1 MAFHVSGAM
10 NRIKRGG
17 RIGRLSVL
25 AAAVFAIAGLLLACD
40 DQAPDPREYGGAAV
54 DLTVVTDIELSPGA
68 KSGETV
74 FAGNCAACH
83 GAAAAG
89 TYAGPTLIHR
99 LYHPNHHSD
108 GSIRVAATAGVRQ
121 HHWNFGDM
129 PPVAGITP
137 VQIEQ
142 VICYVREIQFANGVF
157 EDPSLLPAC

>member
-1 MAFHVSGAM
+1 M
-10 NRIKRGG
+10 NRIRHGR
-17 RIGRLSVL
+17 RIGRLSIL
-25 AAAVFAIAGLLLACD
+25 GAIVFAIAGILIACGQ
-40 DQAPDPREYGGAAV
+40 QAADPSEYGGAAV

-68 KSGETV
+68 KAGEAV

-83 GAAAAG
+83 GAGAAG
-89 TYAGPTLIHR
+89 TYAGPTLIHQ

-108 GSIRVAATAGVRQ
+108 GSIRVAAAAGVRQ

-129 PPVAGITP
+129 PPVAGISP

>member
-1 MAFHVSGAM
+1 MIYLIGRA
-10 NRIKRGG
+10 G

-25 AAAVFAIAGLLLACD
+25 GATVLAIAGILMACGG
-40 DQAPDPREYGGAAV
+40 QAVDPSEYGGAAV
-54 DLTVVTDIELSPGA
+54 DLTLVTDVELSPGA
-68 KSGETV
+68 EAGEAV

-83 GAAAAG
+83 GAGAAG

-108 GSIRVAATAGVRQ
+108 GSIRLAALSGVRQ

-129 PPVAGITP
+129 PPVAGISP
-137 VQIEQ
+137 AQIEQ